1 MQDTEDTRDMPERN
15 KPNRPSLSEAEA
27 REARQWSMW
36 IHLSGLCHFVVP
48 IPGAAIIA
56 PLILWSMKKEDS
68 PYIDEHGKEAVN
80 FQISILIYFVVS
92 FVLCFVLIG
101 AFLIPAVLLFQ
112 LIACI
117 VVGLKANEGEIMRYP
132 LSIRFLS

>member
-92 FVLCFVLIG
+92 FVLCFVFIG
-101 AFLIPAVLLFQ
+101 VILMPAVLLFQ

-117 VVGLKANEGEIMRYP
+117 VAGLRANEGEIMRYP
-132 LSIRFLS
+132 LSIRFMS